1 MVIPNR
7 LLYKKNKPIIQ
18 QKWKSKL
25 FQNELKQCEE
35 IVKGLD
41 SQLSEQKYIVDMN
54 NTEIVNQIKNITRQ
68 LVQKGRL

>member
-1 MVIPNR
+1 MVMPNR

-25 FQNELKQCEE
+25 FQNELNQCEE

-41 SQLSEQKYIVDMN
+41 PELSEEKYIVDMKD
-54 NTEIVNQIKNITRQ
+54 TKVVNGIKNITRQ